1 MTQPAEPTPNAPAP
15 VPPAPAPA
23 PTPVPPPAPVP
34 PAPVPQPTPQHP
46 PVPQQPPAP
55 TGRHP
60 EPGTGEDLPYY
71 QEGVPWRN
79 LPPEQQVAYWMHR
92 SRKHEDRVNA
102 MRDYDEL
109 RGIKQQYD
117 QLLSQSQT
125 EHERAIAE
133 ARRQGETTAM
143 ARANTMLVEAY
154 VRSAAAARGVDE
166 EAVSD
171 FLDTTRLD
179 AFINAATG
187 QVDTA
192 KVYRQVSR
200 MAGAGAAV
208 GTPAGVPAAPT
219 VPAPPMNAQAP
230 HQSPPQLGWPQQS
243 PTLGWPAQ
251 QTAPAAPGQPAPQYA
266 QGGYIPAGPQVAHNA
281 AGQPV
286 PAAPQWPGHVPAA
299 PTAPGQPAP
308 AGGPDYGQGQ
318 FQQAPPSGLEAG
330 RAAARARFGKA
341 NSNSQAA

>member
-1 MTQPAEPTPNAPAP
+1 MTQPAEPTPTAPAP
-15 VPPAPAPA
+15 VPAAPVPA
-23 PTPVPPPAPVP
+23 PTPAPPPAPVP
-34 PAPVPQPTPQHP
+34 PAPQPTPT
-46 PVPQQPPAP
+46 PAP
-55 TGRHP
+55 QA
-60 EPGTGEDLPYY
+60 PGVRLPDPDAGEGLPYY
-71 QEGVPWRN
+71 QEGVPWRQ

-92 SRKHEDRVNA
+92 SRKHEDRVSQ

-109 RGIKQQYD
+109 RSIKTQYD
-117 QLLSQSQT
+117 QLLTQSQT

-154 VRSAAAARGVDE
+154 VRSAAAARGVDD

-179 AFINAATG
+179 AFISASTG

-200 MAGAGAAV
+200 MAGAGASAV
-208 GTPAGVPAAPT
+208 TPAGVPAAPA
-219 VPAPPMNAQAP
+219 VPAPPMNAQ
-230 HQSPPQLGWPQQS
+230 PPQPPAAPGWPQQQ
-243 PTLGWPAQ
+243 PPAV
-251 QTAPAAPGQPAPQYA
+251 PGQPAPQYV
-266 QGGYIPAGPQVAHNA
+266 QGGYPPAGSAVAYNA

-299 PTAPGQPAP
+299 PTAPGHPAG

-330 RAAARARFGKA
+330 RAAARARFNKT
-341 NSNSQAA
+341 SSTSQAA

>member
-1 MTQPAEPTPNAPAP
+1 MTQPAEPITPPAP
-15 VPPAPAPA
+15 VPPAPAPT
-23 PTPVPPPAPVP
+23 PTPPPAPVP
-34 PAPVPQPTPQHP
+34 PAPVPQPHPQPGQPH
-46 PVPQQPPAP
+46 QPPAP
-55 TGRHP
+55 GAQQGQ
-60 EPGTGEDLPYY
+60 PGMGEDLPYY

-92 SRKHEDRVNA
+92 SRKHEDRVAA

-109 RGIKQQYD
+109 RGIKTQYD
-117 QLLSQSQT
+117 TLLSQSQT

-133 ARRQGETTAM
+133 ARRQGETSAM

-154 VRSAAAARGVDE
+154 VRSAAAARGVDD
-166 EAVSD
+166 EAVTD

-179 AFINAATG
+179 AFISAATG

-200 MAGAGAAV
+200 MAGAGAVA
-208 GTPAGVPAAPT
+208 GSPAGVPAAPA
-219 VPAPPMNAQAP
+219 VPAPPMNAQVP
-230 HQSPPQLGWPQQS
+230 PQSPPPS
-243 PTLGWPAQ
+243 APGWPAGWKQ
-251 QTAPAAPGQPAPQYA
+251 PEPQLAGMPGQPATAATGAPQWYG
-266 QGGYIPAGPQVAHNA
+266 Q
-281 AGQPV
+281 QPV

-308 AGGPDYGQGQ
+308 QGGPDYGQGQ

-330 RAAARARFGKA
+330 RAAARARFNKTA
-341 NSNSQAA
+341 SNSQAA